1 MLYKPLASKFHFCAD
16 IEVIMKTL
24 LLWRMILLLAVVGL
38 KTAAFWKQ
46 LQNTELI
53 ELAKLVIDTSILLY
67 AHLCQSF
74 CLDIVT
80 TVLHST
86 AVGYQRKECGFTW
99 VISDLSKLKYVVG
112 EHIILLA
119 TSACI
124 DLFRLEDKLIVHLQ
138 LFSWYRQQA
147 LLSKAYQTLQKRIS

>member
-24 LLWRMILLLAVVGL
+24 LLWRMVLLLAFVGL

-46 LQNTELI
+46 SQNTELI
-53 ELAKLVIDTSILLY
+53 ELAKLVIDTLILLY
-67 AHLCQSF
+67 ARLGQSF

-80 TVLHST
+80 TVLYST
-86 AVGYQRKECGFTW
+86 AVGYQRKECGVTC
-99 VISDLSKLKYVVG
+99 VISDLSKLKYVG

-147 LLSKAYQTLQKRIS
+147 LLSKAYQTL

>member
-1 MLYKPLASKFHFCAD
+1 M
-16 IEVIMKTL
+16 
-24 LLWRMILLLAVVGL
+24 
-38 KTAAFWKQ
+38 
-46 LQNTELI
+46 
-53 ELAKLVIDTSILLY
+53 AKLVIDSLILLY
-67 AHLCQSF
+67 ARLGQSF

-86 AVGYQRKECGFTW
+86 AVGYQRKECGVTC
-99 VISDLSKLKYVVG
+99 VISDLSKLKYVG

-147 LLSKAYQTLQKRIS
+147 LLSKAYQTL

>member
-1 MLYKPLASKFHFCAD
+1 M
-16 IEVIMKTL
+16 
-24 LLWRMILLLAVVGL
+24 
-38 KTAAFWKQ
+38 
-46 LQNTELI
+46 
-53 ELAKLVIDTSILLY
+53 AKLVIDTLILLY
-67 AHLCQSF
+67 ARLGQSF

-86 AVGYQRKECGFTW
+86 AVGYQRKECGVTC
-99 VISDLSKLKYVVG
+99 VISDLSKLEYVG
-112 EHIILLA
+112 EH

-147 LLSKAYQTLQKRIS
+147 LLSKAYQTL